1 MHAFEDVDRDGDL
14 DLVAYFDQSALERN
28 RDLTSAT
35 TELVLA
41 GVLGD
46 GRCVRGTDRVV
57 VR

>member
-35 TELVLA
+35 TELMLA
-41 GVLGD
+41 GGPGD
-46 GRCVRGTDRVV
+46 GGTSAGRTG
-57 VR
+57 